1 MKVLLHPYFMAVVI
15 PIILLLCGA
24 FARKLVRGS
33 TWERR
38 DFYLGV
44 EFTLAALSAALVNL
58 FDLAK
63 QMQQAAPPPGLANQ
77 LAATAGFACVTFLI
91 LLWVLATHRDWEKRA
106 EGGQFLRLGILSN
119 VAGSGLMCAFV
130 LIIKGV

>member
-1 MKVLLHPYFMAVVI
+1 LKILLHPYFVAVVI

-33 TWERR
+33 TWERK

-44 EFTLAALSAALVNL
+44 EFTLAALSAALVNF

-63 QMQQAAPPPGLANQ
+63 QLQQRSPVPELSNQ
-77 LAATAGFACVTFLI
+77 LAATAGFACVTFFI
-91 LLWVLATHRDWEKRA
+91 LLWVLATHQDWEKQTGR
-106 EGGQFLRLGILSN
+106 GQFIRLGILSN
-119 VAGSGLMCAFV
+119 VVGSGLMCAFV
-130 LIIKGV
+130 LIVKGV